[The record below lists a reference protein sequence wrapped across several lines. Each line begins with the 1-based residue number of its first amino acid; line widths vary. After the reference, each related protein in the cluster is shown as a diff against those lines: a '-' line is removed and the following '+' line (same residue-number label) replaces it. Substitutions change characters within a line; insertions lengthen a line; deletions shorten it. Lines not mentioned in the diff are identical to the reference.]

1 MADVGYARVSTVG
14 QNLEQQIDKLKHCDK
29 VFQEKLSG
37 ADASRPALRE
47 CLDYLRE
54 GDTLHVVKIDR
65 LARSTPHLYKIM
77 AELEQKGVAFKV
89 VDDPSIDT
97 THRTGKLLMGLLALI
112 AEFENDIRRER
123 QVDGI
128 RKAKERGTRFG
139 RRPKVDETATI
150 QIRDMR
156 GQGMSPT
163 DIGRRLGLSRATV
176 YRALANDAVA

>member
-14 QNLEQQIDKLKHCDK
+14 QNLEQQLDKLKHCDK

-47 CLDYLRE
+47 CLDYLRD

-65 LARSTPHLYKIM
+65 LARSTSHLYKIM
-77 AELEQKGVAFKV
+77 AELDAKGVAFKV

-97 THRTGKLLMGLLALI
+97 TNRTGKLLMGLLALI

-139 RRPKVDETATI
+139 RRPKTDDNTAAR
-150 QIRDMR
+150 IRDMQD
-156 GQGMSPT
+156 QGISAA
-163 DIGRRLGLSRATV
+163 DIGHRLGISRATV
-176 YRALANDAVA
+176 YRALAHEEAA